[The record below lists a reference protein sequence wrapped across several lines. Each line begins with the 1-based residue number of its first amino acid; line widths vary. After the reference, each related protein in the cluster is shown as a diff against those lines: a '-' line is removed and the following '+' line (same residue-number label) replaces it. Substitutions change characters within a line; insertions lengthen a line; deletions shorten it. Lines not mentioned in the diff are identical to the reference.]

1 MRNYQARAEK
11 TKTCPFLADKCIKAD
26 CGIYNEKF
34 ERCEVGIFNYNL
46 YLLATAIKQ
55 QSELKDPA

>member
-1 MRNYQARAEK
+1 MRNNNFKANT
-11 TKTCPFLADKCIKAD
+11 TKTCPFLADKCAQTA

-34 ERCEVGIFNYNL
+34 DRCEVGILNYNL

-55 QSELKDPA
+55 QSELKN